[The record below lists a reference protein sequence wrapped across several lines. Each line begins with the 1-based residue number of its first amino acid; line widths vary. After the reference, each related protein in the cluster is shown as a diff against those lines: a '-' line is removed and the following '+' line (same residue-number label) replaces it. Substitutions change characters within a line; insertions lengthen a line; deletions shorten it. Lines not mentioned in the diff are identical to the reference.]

1 MRLSS
6 HQFHLNSISNIQYNT
21 ARFNEAST
29 QLATNQRIT
38 KPSDDPLGAVMLL
51 NLDAELD
58 SLEQYKSN
66 MESVNFTLSQQEV
79 KLTGIVNQI
88 YSLQSLITTAADGSM
103 GTEELK
109 ALGQEMSVI
118 FPGIV
123 DLLNGTDNEGKYY
136 FSGSETNTK
145 PFDLDAAGNYA
156 YFGDDGVRDVAV
168 TADSSVASNIT
179 GNELDP
185 GANFLNAMKDY
196 LVDVNNP
203 PATGVGNESRVMIDE
218 LSSFLATITGE
229 ITQIGGTMA
238 SLDSLA
244 NSNLDII
251 TVTSNLRDEISSVD
265 YPEAFIKMNE
275 SMASYESSMQVYA
288 SVTSLSLFSFI

>member
-1 MRLSS
+1 MRISS

-21 ARFNEAST
+21 ARFNESST
-29 QLATNQRIT
+29 QLATNIRIA

-51 NLDAELD
+51 NLDTELNAL
-58 SLEQYKSN
+58 SQYKSN
-66 MESVNFTLSQQEV
+66 IQSIDFTLSQQEV

-103 GTEELK
+103 GAEEIK

-145 PFDLDAAGNYA
+145 PFDLDGAGNYV
-156 YFGDDGVRDVAV
+156 YNGDDRVREVAV

-203 PATGVGNESRVMIDE
+203 PAAGVGNQSRVMIDQ

-229 ITQIGGTMA
+229 ITLIGGTMA

-244 NSNLDII
+244 DSNLDI
-251 TVTSNLRDEISSVD
+251 TAVTSNLRDDISSVD
-265 YPEAFIKMNE
+265 YPAAQIKMNE
-275 SMASYESSMQVYA
+275 SMAAYESTMQVYS